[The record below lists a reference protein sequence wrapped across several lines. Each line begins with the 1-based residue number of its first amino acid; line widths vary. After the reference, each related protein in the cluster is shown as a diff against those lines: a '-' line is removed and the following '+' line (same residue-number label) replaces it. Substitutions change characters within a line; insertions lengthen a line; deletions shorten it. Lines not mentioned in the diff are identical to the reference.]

1 MDFDERL
8 QPRDLQVLKFINDTK
23 VTDRNQIKK
32 AFFKNVHYNI
42 CMRRLKFLVEGSYVN
57 RTRYKNMG
65 NGDGYNGY
73 IYFPVGIKKPSK
85 KILTHNLMVSDF
97 YATMLEAQI
106 EVLSFQPTYMIG
118 NIIADAYIKYRGN
131 DGVIRRAFLEV
142 QRSGKI
148 SDCVLKYKD
157 IKSVIMKEKNWNTM
171 PRLIVMTDLKDEKIT
186 LRNINVTYIASNL
199 KNIRGVLF

>member
-142 QRSGKI
+142 QRSSKI

-186 LRNINVTYIASNL
+186 LRNINVTYITSNL

>member
-57 RTRYKNMG
+57 RTRYKNIG

-97 YATMLEAQI
+97 YATILEAQI
-106 EVLSFQPTYMIG
+106 EVLSFKPTYMIG
-118 NIIADAYIKYRGN
+118 NIIADAYIKYKGN

-186 LRNINVTYIASNL
+186 LRHINIIYCNTEL

>member
-85 KILTHNLMVSDF
+85 KILNHNLMVTDF

>member
-1 MDFDERL
+1 MDSDERL
-8 QPRDLQVLKFINDTK
+8 QPRDLEVIKFIENAK
-23 VTDRNQIKK
+23 IADRNQIYNT
-32 AFFKNVHYNI
+32 FFKNLHPNI
-42 CMRRLKFLVEGSYVN
+42 CMRRLKFLSEYSYIN
-57 RTRYKNMG
+57 RTRYQDVRL
-65 NGDGYNGY
+65 NGYTGY
-73 IYFPVGIKKPSK
+73 IYYPSGTKKLHK
-85 KILTHNLMVSDF
+85 KMLRHNLMVTDF

-106 EVLSFQPTYMIG
+106 EVLSFKPTYMIG
-118 NIIADAYIKYRGN
+118 NIIADAYIKYKGN

-186 LRNINVTYIASNL
+186 LRHINIIYCNTEL

>member
-57 RTRYKNMG
+57 RTRYKNIG

-106 EVLSFQPTYMIG
+106 EVLSFKPTYMIG
-118 NIIADAYIKYRGN
+118 NIIADAYIKYKGN

-186 LRNINVTYIASNL
+186 LRHINIIYCNTEL

>member
-57 RTRYKNMG
+57 RTRYKNIG

-73 IYFPVGIKKPSK
+73 IYFPIGIKKPSK

-106 EVLSFQPTYMIG
+106 EVLSFKPTYMIG
-118 NIIADAYIKYRGN
+118 NIIADAYIKYKGN

-186 LRNINVTYIASNL
+186 LRHINIIYCNTEL

>member
-1 MDFDERL
+1 MDLNKRL
-8 QPRDLQVLKFINDTK
+8 QPRDSQVLKFIEDTK
-23 VTDRNQIKK
+23 VTNSNQIGK
-32 AFFKNVHYNI
+32 AFFKNLHPTV
-42 CMRRLKFLVEGSYVN
+42 CMRRLKFLHEYSYVN
-57 RTRYKNMG
+57 RSRYKEG
-65 NGDGYNGY
+65 NGYTGY
-73 IYFPVGIKKPSK
+73 IYYPTDTKKPSK

>member
-57 RTRYKNMG
+57 RTRYKNIG

-106 EVLSFQPTYMIG
+106 EVLGFKPTYMIG
-118 NIIADAYIKYRGN
+118 NIIADAYIKYKGN

-186 LRNINVTYIASNL
+186 LRHINIIYCNTEL

>member
-186 LRNINVTYIASNL
+186 LRNINVTYITSNL
-199 KNIRGVLF
+199 KNIRSVLF

>member
-1 MDFDERL
+1 
-8 QPRDLQVLKFINDTK
+8 
-23 VTDRNQIKK
+23 
-32 AFFKNVHYNI
+32 
-42 CMRRLKFLVEGSYVN
+42 
-57 RTRYKNMG
+57 
-65 NGDGYNGY
+65 
-73 IYFPVGIKKPSK
+73 
-85 KILTHNLMVSDF
+85 MVSDF

-106 EVLSFQPTYMIG
+106 EVLSFKPTYMIG
-118 NIIADAYIKYRGN
+118 NIIADAYIKYKGN

-186 LRNINVTYIASNL
+186 LRHINIIYCNTEL

>member
-186 LRNINVTYIASNL
+186 LRHINIIYCNTNL

>member
-106 EVLSFQPTYMIG
+106 EVLSFKPTYMIG
-118 NIIADAYIKYRGN
+118 NIIADAYIKYKGN

-186 LRNINVTYIASNL
+186 LRHINIIYCNTEL

>member
-23 VTDRNQIKK
+23 VTDRNQIEK
-32 AFFKNVHYNI
+32 AFFKNVHSNV

-85 KILTHNLMVSDF
+85 KILNHNLMVTDF

-148 SDCVLKYKD
+148 SDCVLKYND
-157 IKSVIMKEKNWNTM
+157 IKSLIIKEKDWNTM